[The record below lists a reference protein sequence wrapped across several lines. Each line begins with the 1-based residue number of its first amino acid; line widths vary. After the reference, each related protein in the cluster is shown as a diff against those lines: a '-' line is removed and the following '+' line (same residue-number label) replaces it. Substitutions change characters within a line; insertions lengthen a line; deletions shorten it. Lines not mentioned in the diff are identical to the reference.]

1 MSQDKINKKMMINR
15 ILGFLF
21 ISLLLVS
28 CGNDDKSVEN
38 IPLEN
43 GDNFAIQGTIKGAEN
58 KTFYLEALTEK
69 GQVSIAKNKADANG
83 FFKIIGNI
91 PGFGMYQL
99 RIDDIQGKIIPLTL
113 VPQDRIEISGD
124 LASYETNP
132 IVKGTKWGDVMTEYM
147 AKYAVFHKDQG
158 DLIKLQGT
166 ISDTELTER
175 YLVLKGKVDDFA
187 ISKMNEDPSNP
198 FNLVLSSSATPTMG
212 FEYWNPENLTVLRK
226 VSSAFE
232 KEFPDSPLT
241 MTLAN
246 QVYQIE
252 TGYNQFIEVNSGD
265 KIAPEIALNN
275 PDGKV
280 IKLSSLKGQYVLID
294 FWASWCGPCRR
305 ENPNLVRLYEAYK
318 NKGFTVYSVS
328 LDKKHDAWVKAIKK
342 DNLSWPNHVSDLMQ
356 WESPMIQLYGFNS
369 IPYTVLID
377 KEGKIIATGLRGS
390 SLEQK
395 LKELMPN

>member
-1 MSQDKINKKMMINR
+1 MMNKIFGLLI
-15 ILGFLF
+15 
-21 ISLLLVS
+21 ISLLFVS
-28 CGNDDKSVEN
+28 CGDDDKSVES

-43 GDNFAIQGTIKGAEN
+43 GNNFAIQGTVKGAEN

-69 GQVSIAKNKADANG
+69 GQVSIAENKADENG
-83 FFKIIGNI
+83 FFKMVGNI

-113 VPQDRIEISGD
+113 VPQDKVEISGE
-124 LASYETNP
+124 LATFEKKP
-132 IVKGTKWGDVMTEYM
+132 IVKGPKWGNVMTEYM
-147 AKYAVFHKDQG
+147 AKYAVFHKDQEE
-158 DLIKLQGT
+158 LIKLQGT
-166 ISDTELTER
+166 ISDTELTEK

-187 ISKMNEDPSNP
+187 IAKMNEDPSNP

-212 FEYWNPENLTVLRK
+212 FEYWNPENLTVLKK
-226 VSSAFE
+226 VSAAFE

-252 TGYNQFIEVNSGD
+252 TGYNQFIEINSGD
-265 KIAPEIALNN
+265 KVAPEIALNN
-275 PDGKV
+275 PDGKE
-280 IKLSSLKGQYVLID
+280 IKLSSLRGQYVLID

-305 ENPNLVRLYEAYK
+305 ENPNLVRLYETYK

-328 LDKKHDAWVKAIKK
+328 LDKKHDAWVNAIKK

>member
-1 MSQDKINKKMMINR
+1 MINR
-15 ILGFLF
+15 ILGLLF
-21 ISLLLVS
+21 ISLILVS
-28 CGNDDKSVEN
+28 CSDDKSVEN

-43 GDNFAIQGTIKGAEN
+43 GDNFAVQGTIKGAEN

-69 GQVSIAKNKADANG
+69 GQVSISENKADENG
-83 FFKIIGNI
+83 FFKMVGNI

-99 RIDDIQGKIIPLTL
+99 RIGDEKGKIIPLTL
-113 VPQDRIEISGD
+113 VPQDRVEITGD
-124 LASYETNP
+124 LATYETKP
-132 IVKGTKWGDVMTEYM
+132 IVTGTKWADVMTEYM
-147 AKYAVFHKDQG
+147 AKYAVFHKDQEE
-158 DLIKLQGT
+158 LIKLQGT
-166 ISDTELTER
+166 VSDKELTEK
-175 YLVLKGKVDDFA
+175 YLVMKGIVDDFA
-187 ISKMNEDPSNP
+187 IQKMNSDPSNP

-212 FEYWNPENLTVLRK
+212 FEYWDPKNLDVLKK
-226 VSSAFE
+226 VSAAFE

-252 TGYNQFIEVNSGD
+252 EGYNKFSEMNSGD

-275 PDGKV
+275 PDGKE
-280 IKLSSLKGQYVLID
+280 IRLSSLKGQYVLID
-294 FWASWCGPCRR
+294 FWASWCSPCRR
-305 ENPNLVRLYEAYK
+305 ENPNLVRLYEMYK

-328 LDKKHDAWVKAIKK
+328 LDKKLDAWKAAIKK

-356 WESPMIQLYGFNS
+356 WDSPMIELYGFNS
-369 IPYTVLID
+369 IPHTVLID

>member
-1 MSQDKINKKMMINR
+1 MMNK
-15 ILGFLF
+15 ILGLLF
-21 ISLLLVS
+21 ISLLLAS
-28 CGNDDKSVEN
+28 CGDDDKSVES

-43 GDNFAIQGTIKGAEN
+43 GDNFAIQGTVKGAEN

-69 GQVSIAKNKADANG
+69 GQVSIAENKADANG
-83 FFKIIGNI
+83 FFKMVGNI

-113 VPQDRIEISGD
+113 VPQDRVEISGE
-124 LASYETNP
+124 LATFEKNP
-132 IVKGTKWGDVMTEYM
+132 IVKGTKWGEVMTEYM
-147 AKYAVFHKDQG
+147 AKYAVFHKNQEE
-158 DLIKLQGT
+158 LIKLQGT
-166 ISDTELTER
+166 ISDTELTEK

-187 ISKMNEDPSNP
+187 IAKMNEDPSNP

-212 FEYWNPENLTVLRK
+212 FEYWNPENLNVLKK
-226 VSSAFE
+226 VSAAFE

-252 TGYNQFIEVNSGD
+252 TGYTQFIEVNSGD

-280 IKLSSLKGQYVLID
+280 ITLSSLRGQYVLID

-328 LDKKHDAWVKAIKK
+328 LDKKHDAWVKAIEK
-342 DNLSWPNHVSDLMQ
+342 DNLSWPNHVTDLMQ

-369 IPYTVLID
+369 IPHTVLID